1 MCFAAVKLNR
11 QRLKYVPEELLTHK
25 FKEIAYNNSYYWIC
39 LKLIFFNM
47 WNKFFYLLF
56 FKYIKIKKKMS

>member
-25 FKEIAYNNSYYWIC
+25 FKEIAYNNSYY
-39 LKLIFFNM
+39 
-47 WNKFFYLLF
+47 
-56 FKYIKIKKKMS
+56 